1 MDVFGGDG
9 YNVNKFTRLRIPPLD
24 SFQRDN
30 QHGGVDVFGE
40 VTQVVADYSYSA
52 DDGHGGGV

>member
-1 MDVFGGDG
+1 
-9 YNVNKFTRLRIPPLD
+9 
-24 SFQRDN
+24 
-30 QHGGVDVFGE
+30 VFGE